1 MMKSDIFC
9 SPFARKFCAAN
20 DFAQFPRR
28 RPCHGSKLRASNRAL
43 HRRFLDNTGVAAIE
57 FAFLAPVL
65 LLIVAGAC
73 QFSLTL
79 GNYVTLENAVHAGAR
94 QLAISRGDATPLTD
108 TQSQFAAASG
118 NLSVSNITATYLV
131 NGTACSTDA
140 ACGAALAA
148 GLPASVS
155 ASYPCS
161 LVVMGHDFAPGCT
174 LTVATTERVE

>member
-1 MMKSDIFC
+1 MAKFEEILSAFGTK
-9 SPFARKFCAAN
+9 AWGRKT
-20 DFAQFPRR
+20 PTISLRR
-28 RPCHGSKLRASNRAL
+28 RSFFRTKRSGSRPVNFSG
-43 HRRFLDNTGVAAIE
+43 FLGDSGVAAIE
-57 FAFLAPVL
+57 FAFLAPAL
-65 LLIVAGAC
+65 LLIVSGAC

-108 TQSQFAAASG
+108 TQSQFATASG
-118 NLSVSNITATYLV
+118 NLNVSNITATYLV

-155 ASYPCS
+155 ASYPCN

>member
-1 MMKSDIFC
+1 MKSDKFC
-9 SPFARKFCAAN
+9 SQPARKFCMAT
-20 DFAQFPRR
+20 DFAQSR
-28 RPCHGSKLRASNRAL
+28 RPRSHHRLKLRVSNTTA
-43 HRRFLDNTGVAAIE
+43 HRRFLDNSGVAAIE

-65 LLIVAGAC
+65 LLLVAGAC
-73 QFSLTL
+73 QFSLAL
-79 GNYVTLENAVHAGAR
+79 GNYITLENAVHAGAR
-94 QLAISRGDATPLTD
+94 QLSISRGDATPLTD
-108 TQSQFAAASG
+108 TQSQFSAASG
-118 NLSVSNITATYLV
+118 TLNASNITATYLV

-155 ASYPCS
+155 ASYPCN

>member
-1 MMKSDIFC
+1 MMKTDISLFTK
-9 SPFARKFCAAN
+9 KFCAAI
-20 DFAQFPRR
+20 DFARYPRR
-28 RPCHGSKLRASNRAL
+28 RPCHGSKIRASNRAL
-43 HRRFLDNTGVAAIE
+43 HWRFLDNSGVAAIE

-65 LLIVAGAC
+65 LMIIAGAC
-73 QFSLTL
+73 QFSLAL

-94 QLAISRGDATPLTD
+94 QLSISRGDATPLTD

-118 NLSVSNITATYLV
+118 TLNASEITTTYLV

-140 ACGAALAA
+140 TCGAALAA

-155 ASYPCS
+155 ASYPCN

>member
-1 MMKSDIFC
+1 MMKTDISLFTK
-9 SPFARKFCAAN
+9 KFCAAT
-20 DFAQFPRR
+20 DFAQYPQRQ
-28 RPCHGSKLRASNRAL
+28 PCHGSKLRASNRVL
-43 HRRFLDNTGVAAIE
+43 HRRFLDNRGVAAIE

-65 LLIVAGAC
+65 LFIIAGAC
-73 QFSLTL
+73 QFSLAL

-94 QLAISRGDATPLTD
+94 QLSISRGDATPLTD

-118 NLSVSNITATYLV
+118 TLNVSEITSTYLV

-140 ACGAALAA
+140 TCGAALAA

-155 ASYPCS
+155 ASYPCN